1 MLDPIRDFPWLRA
14 GYEQGIEKGI
24 EKGIATG
31 MAQSV
36 LAVLTARSIV
46 IDDKLRE
53 TILACQDAVRL
64 NQWLRR
70 ATTANTAAEVVGDN

>member
-14 GYEQGIEKGI
+14 GYEQGVEKGMAT
-24 EKGIATG
+24 GIATG

-36 LAVLTARSIV
+36 LAVLAARNIL

-53 TILACQDAVRL
+53 TILACQDASRL
-64 NQWLRR
+64 NQWIKR
-70 ATTANTAAEVVGDN
+70 ATTAKTAAEVVGDN